1 MIKAMLHTIRI
12 QDKLKNIL
20 IFLPLFF
27 DSGINIVKTVDL
39 IFGFILFFFLTNVI
53 YIINDFSDFEKDKI
67 NQLKKYKINK
77 KLSYLISIIS
87 ILSILFLYLYK
98 VEIFNKYFYLYIFV
112 FLSYNFFFKNYKYL
126 DVILLGSF
134 YIIRIYYGFE
144 IYEKLEISIGFSIF
158 FLILFIYLA
167 FIKKYIQISVNSF
180 DISKKIIPYN
190 LKDIPKIKKINF
202 FLSSV
207 NIILLFLFI
216 IHIYFM
222 NISYLF
228 LLEIKNSPLEI
239 FSFFAFFILF
249 IIKSNQILNKF
260 PKKDIISIY
269 LYDFKFVL
277 SFVLLILVFL
287 IS

>member
-1 MIKAMLHTIRI
+1 MIKGMLHTIRI

-77 KLSYLISIIS
+77 KLSYLILIIS

-126 DVILLGSF
+126 YVSL
-134 YIIRIYYGFE
+134 
-144 IYEKLEISIGFSIF
+144 F
-158 FLILFIYLA
+158 FF
-167 FIKKYIQISVNSF
+167 
-180 DISKKIIPYN
+180 
-190 LKDIPKIKKINF
+190 
-202 FLSSV
+202 
-207 NIILLFLFI
+207 
-216 IHIYFM
+216 
-222 NISYLF
+222 
-228 LLEIKNSPLEI
+228 
-239 FSFFAFFILF
+239 
-249 IIKSNQILNKF
+249 
-260 PKKDIISIY
+260 
-269 LYDFKFVL
+269 
-277 SFVLLILVFL
+277 
-287 IS
+287 